1 MRAFLRALVPF
12 VLIGAPIPAAAAPC
26 TLMRVEQRDA
36 AKLIVF
42 FTKFEGEDKTEG
54 RYKACKLVKVKEDG
68 TETFFVTPF
77 RPDATVVVHPTR
89 WPKG

>member
-1 MRAFLRALVPF
+1 MLARWVVVWFG
-12 VLIGAPIPAAAAPC
+12 IGAPLSAAAAPC
-26 TLMRVEQRDA
+26 TLMRVDQREA

-54 RYKACKLVKVKEDG
+54 RYKACKLVRTQEPG

-77 RPDATVVVHPTR
+77 RPDATVVVHPSA
-89 WPKG
+89 WPK